1 MHTNWSIIRQQQDTS
16 FAAARRHKALTE
28 QAPAPAQRQQ
38 AETTE
43 AQAKE
48 NNRRNRAADEAAIAE
63 RLNEDRVIVAGLC
76 TLLKA
81 ARRSSGFVEEL
92 GLLVT
97 RAVDGEP
104 EITRAH
110 RALETILRTAEK
122 LSPMIP
128 AVAILQ
134 VREDVAHLQL
144 HLSLAA
150 HSRG

>member
-1 MHTNWSIIRQQQDTS
+1 MHTNWNVIRQQNDAS
-16 FAAARRHKALTE
+16 FAETRRR
-28 QAPAPAQRQQ
+28 QAQQQ

-48 NNRRNRAADEAAIAE
+48 NSRLNREADDVARAE
-63 RLNEDRVIVAGLC
+63 RLNEDRVIIAGLC
-76 TLLKA
+76 GLLLDI
-81 ARRSSGFVEEL
+81 RRSPRFVQEL
-92 GLLVT
+92 GLLVSV
-97 RAVDGEP
+97 AADGEP

-110 RALETILRTAEK
+110 RALDTILRTAEK

-134 VREDVAHLQL
+134 VREHVEWLQL